1 MSDFNA
7 VLPEDLTIGVNIYI
21 HTYKQ
26 TNQPFYSVFN
36 LQFTQHHNLFI
47 VGIVNEINSWIFRCV
62 CVCLLGTVGG
72 WWGLLCCCIMPLA
85 TDPLYTD
92 VRFHIT
98 FTQRWWCFVW
108 KWTDTLCLPLS
119 SIWQFCSNLA
129 LISPS
134 FFSVLA
140 REDHVEGRQHYLAAE
155 CVQLRREWRC
165 LQTSTF
171 VEGIGFCFSS
181 EFKCLCL
188 WHEYCNCFFLPHGS
202 VWRIKGFFSYSCSL
216 LTF

>member
-1 MSDFNA
+1 MGA
-7 VLPEDLTIGVNIYI
+7 
-21 HTYKQ
+21 
-26 TNQPFYSVFN
+26 
-36 LQFTQHHNLFI
+36 
-47 VGIVNEINSWIFRCV
+47 
-62 CVCLLGTVGG
+62 
-72 WWGLLCCCIMPLA
+72 
-85 TDPLYTD
+85 
-92 VRFHIT
+92 
-98 FTQRWWCFVW
+98 WCFVW

-188 WHEYCNCFFLPHGS
+188 WHEYCNCFFLTHGS
-202 VWRIKGFFSYSCSL
+202 VWRIKVFFFLQLFSVNFLVFQTLDVFWFNGLCCRLVADRTIAVHVYRSNALQRRSCI
-216 LTF
+216 